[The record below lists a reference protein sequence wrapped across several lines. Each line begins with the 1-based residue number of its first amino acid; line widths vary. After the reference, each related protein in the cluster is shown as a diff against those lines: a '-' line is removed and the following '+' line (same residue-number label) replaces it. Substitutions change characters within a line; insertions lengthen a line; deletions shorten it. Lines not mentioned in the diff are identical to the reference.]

1 MSRQIDYQSVI
12 RIPEEGIP
20 ETKNEKSLF
29 SGVPAKK
36 RDKID
41 KILIPEA
48 YIKGRIK
55 ALAQDVCREYQNTD
69 ELYLVTVLQGAFIFA
84 SDLGREMYRTIG
96 LKGPEIKFD
105 FIKAVTYGEEIKE
118 SEESERKV
126 RIELKPKNLKGKNVI
141 LIEDLVD
148 QGFTLW
154 KIKQHLLEK
163 ENLNS
168 LKVCVLFNKVLK
180 KPTREVREIK
190 EKLAIDYL
198 GFEIPDRWI
207 AGYGIDAGGDFRH
220 LPYIITVREDYYL
233 NKKKRTFHA

>member
-1 MSRQIDYQSVI
+1 MTRQIDYQAVI
-12 RIPEEGIP
+12 KIPEEGIP
-20 ETKNEKSLF
+20 DKEDISSLF
-29 SGVPAKK
+29 SEIPARK
-36 RDKID
+36 REKID
-41 KILIPEA
+41 KILIPEV

-55 ALAQDVCREYQNTD
+55 ALAQEVCRDYQNTA
-69 ELYLVTVLQGAFIFA
+69 ELFLVTVLQGAFIFA
-84 SDLGREMYRTIG
+84 SDLGREMYRTYG
-96 LKGPEIKFD
+96 LKGPEVKFD

-126 RIELKPKNLKGKNVI
+126 RIELKPRNLKGKDVI

-163 ENLNS
+163 EAVNS

-180 KPTREVREIK
+180 NPTKEVKEIK

-233 NKKKRTFHA
+233 NKKKRIFHA